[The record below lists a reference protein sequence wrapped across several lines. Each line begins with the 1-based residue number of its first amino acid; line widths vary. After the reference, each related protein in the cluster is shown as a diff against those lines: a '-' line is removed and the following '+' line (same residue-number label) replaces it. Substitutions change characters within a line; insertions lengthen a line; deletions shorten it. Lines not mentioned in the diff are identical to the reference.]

1 MMRRRLVMML
11 ALGCT
16 PVVAYASTDVST
28 LMSGDSLWGLLA
40 IAVFVLAYVLE
51 IGEEFIALPKSNPV
65 ILAADIIWVIVA
77 LVA

>member
-1 MMRRRLVMML
+1 
-11 ALGCT
+11 
-16 PVVAYASTDVST
+16 
-28 LMSGDSLWGLLA
+28 MSGDSLWGLLA
-40 IAVFVLAYVLE
+40 IAVFVLAYVLV